1 MCREHGQQLANLSA
15 QTTDF
20 GFWGIVKET
29 GVDDEG
35 LTIFQNTYFDFPLY
49 RDVGLETYA
58 SFGNKSILSGMTWN
72 PLKIYSGY
80 KEVTKRLKA
89 KNLDGN
95 MKGDG
100 VTKGGIIFLNPDGEV
115 VYAME
120 EITGSPLDVDEIEAA
135 MNALRKGAPK
145 AAGVEL

>member
-1 MCREHGQQLANLSA
+1 MCREHGQQLASLSA
-15 QTTDF
+15 QTADF

-35 LTIFQNTYFDFPLY
+35 LAEFHSTYFDFPLY

-72 PLKIYSGY
+72 PLKIYRGY
-80 KEVTKRLKA
+80 KEMTKRLNA

-95 MKGDG
+95 MKGEG
-100 VTKGGIIFLNPDGEV
+100 VTKGGVFILNTNGEV

-120 EITGSPLDVDEIEAA
+120 EITGTPLDMDEIEAA

-145 AAGVEL
+145 TSSVEL